1 MMTSSAPL
9 PASDSPRLVPRHP
22 LPPLPVTKVTRS
34 NSVADSTTR
43 PNDDVTMTSSSSHF
57 VPAVAPSSPRSKVAP
72 QLALARPLSPSPRLS
87 VPPPSSSSS
96 HSSSH
101 SAHDRASHSEITSP
115 VIAPHIQSEKVSF
128 LSSSSFVVFLF
139 SPSLFPFLGFLLL
152 CSLLQ
157 HLHKVI
163 DAVFPHREFRSL
175 RLRPSICHPCLRS
188 ERRTWNSAIRND
200 RMFSIFRS

>member
-1 MMTSSAPL
+1 MLPKKERSSSSTSSPRITISGSAPVAAEKVTSDDVMMTSSAPL

-139 SPSLFPFLGFLLL
+139 SPSLSFLRF
-152 CSLLQ
+152 SL
-157 HLHKVI
+157 V
-163 DAVFPHREFRSL
+163 
-175 RLRPSICHPCLRS
+175 
-188 ERRTWNSAIRND
+188 
-200 RMFSIFRS
+200 M